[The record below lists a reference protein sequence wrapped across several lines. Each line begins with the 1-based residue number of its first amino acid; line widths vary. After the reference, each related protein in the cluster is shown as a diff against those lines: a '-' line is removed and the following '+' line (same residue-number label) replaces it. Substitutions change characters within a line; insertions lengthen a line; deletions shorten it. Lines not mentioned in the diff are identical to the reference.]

1 MQYIRTSSLGD
12 VYHIRKNSS
21 AETQQGSPKVEHD
34 SALYI
39 QDTSRLR
46 KQAVSWWNVGAI
58 TIHDEQTL
66 ARCMESQPKIQI
78 VADIR
83 MV

>member
-39 QDTSRLR
+39 QDTSRSR
-46 KQAVSWWNVGAI
+46 KQAVGWKRKSDNHPQRTNLGQMYGEP
-58 TIHDEQTL
+58 TEDTN
-66 ARCMESQPKIQI
+66 SS
-78 VADIR
+78 
-83 MV
+83 